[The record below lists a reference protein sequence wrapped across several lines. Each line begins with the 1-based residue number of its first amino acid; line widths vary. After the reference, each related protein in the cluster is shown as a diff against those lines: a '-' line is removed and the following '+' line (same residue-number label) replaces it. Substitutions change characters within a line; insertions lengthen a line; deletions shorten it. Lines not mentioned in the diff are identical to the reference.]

1 MKGGTI
7 VAVVDGTLRGNNST
21 GRADAAFLNVLK
33 IKWMGGNARPN
44 LIGLYSSPDKKVNGF
59 NLSLNDAINLNAPQN
74 ISRFLDNMIDA
85 RESDASMHELHG
97 RDVEPG
103 HAYVYGLS
111 KWLRHHYIPSQLPP
125 RNQHKL
131 TPEENVYWIS
141 VYTQEFINLYEIYEA
156 RNPLSPAE
164 AAIGSHVVDTWRNFV
179 TRSQAFRNVVTAQ
192 GGSKNRSRVRTRK
205 SIRRKRAKRNT
216 KKYRRIAKK
225 HRKSR

>member
-7 VAVVDGTLRGNNST
+7 VAKADGTLRGNNST
-21 GRADAAFLNVLK
+21 GRADAAFLNVLQ
-33 IKWMGGNARPN
+33 IKWTGGNARPN
-44 LIGLYSSPDKKVNGF
+44 LIGLYSSPDKKVDGF
-59 NLSLNDAINLNAPQN
+59 NLSLNDAINRNAPQD
-74 ISRFLDNMIDA
+74 IFTFLDNMIDT
-85 RESDASMHELHG
+85 RGSDAHMHELRG

-111 KWLRHHYIPSQLPP
+111 KWLRYHYIPSQLPP

-131 TPEENVYWIS
+131 TPEENEYWIS

-156 RNPLSPAE
+156 KKPLSPAE
-164 AAIGSHVVDTWRNFV
+164 AAIGSHVVDKWRNFV
-179 TRSQAFRNVVTAQ
+179 TGSQAFRNVVTAQ
-192 GGSKNRSRVRTRK
+192 GGSKKRSRVRTRK